1 MLRFSARPTATSA
14 PDERLGWALRRLM
27 ASAA

>member
-1 MLRFSARPTATSA
+1 MLRFSARPTAA
-14 PDERLGWALRRLM
+14 NPPDERLGWAFRRLM